1 MLVGAAAGTLAEVYG
16 WFPIWIV
23 RGFVVFFGLIWGS
36 FLNVVI
42 YRVPREMSVVRPAS
56 HCPGCGKPIAGY
68 DNVPVF
74 SYLLLRGRARCC
86 GARMSPRYPMVE
98 LIGGALSLAIFEAV
112 IMKMPQE
119 STPALRALAVY
130 GADFAL
136 CMGLVAAAFID
147 IEHMFLPD
155 RITLG
160 GIVLGIAT
168 ATLRG
173 LPIESSVI
181 GAVVGFVG
189 CWLPFT
195 FLYKGLLG
203 RTGMGIGDAK
213 LLALAGAW
221 FGWQGVVF
229 VLFAGAIHGTI
240 YAAVLW
246 ILGIENKL
254 PASVLEDIEEL
265 KKAAAEGDQ
274 EALAALAEDPL
285 TENEDDPFIIRWI
298 TSALRW
304 LGVLSKKD
312 PNEDAEEED
321 HDAHVLLWGDLQDA
335 MKATRPRIPFGPFLI
350 LACLELLFAGDWIAA
365 RLSIGGPLGGFS
377 IFGAL

>member
-1 MLVGAAAGTLAEVYG
+1 MLVGTLAEAMA
-16 WFPIWIV
+16 WFPIWIL
-23 RGFVVFFGLIWGS
+23 RGFVIFFGLIWGS

-86 GARMSPRYPMVE
+86 GERMSPRYPMVE

-112 IMKMPQE
+112 IMKMPPE

-130 GADFAL
+130 GADLAL

-173 LPIESSVI
+173 LPIQTAVI
-181 GAVVGFVG
+181 GAVVGFLG

-229 VLFAGAIHGTI
+229 VLFAGAIHGTL
-240 YAAVLW
+240 YAAILW

-274 EALAALAEDPL
+274 EALAALAEDPI
-285 TENEDDPFIIRWI
+285 TENEDDPFILRWI
-298 TSALRW
+298 GDALRW
-304 LGVLSKKD
+304 LGVLAKKD
-312 PNEDAEEED
+312 PNEAAEDED
-321 HDAHVLLWGDLQDA
+321 HDAHVLLWEDLQDA

-350 LACLELLFAGDWIAA
+350 LACLELLFASDWIAA
-365 RLSIGGPLGGFS
+365 RLSFGGPLGSFS
-377 IFGAL
+377 IFGSF